1 MARWAIGDVQGCA
14 DELAELIARIDFKPD
29 RDQLWFVGD
38 LVNRGPDSLRVLRW
52 VRSLKDNAVCVLG
65 NHDLHLLAVA
75 WVGAKLRKND
85 TLSAILDAPDRDT
98 LIEWLTERPLAHFAP
113 EPKDLMVHA
122 GVVPR
127 WSVAETLAIGA
138 EVQQALRTD
147 PRRLLSA
154 MYGDEPDCWRPS
166 LKGLA
171 RLRFAVNV
179 LTRMRFCTPDG
190 RIDLKQKGKPDSA
203 PAPWIPWFKAPR
215 RASGNERII
224 FGHWSA
230 LGFYRTEQFVGLDT
244 GCVWGG
250 SLTALNLDLPQAPPI
265 SVPSRQPRSIEA

>member
-14 DELAELIARIDFKPD
+14 DELAELITRIDFKPD

-52 VRSLKDNAVCVLG
+52 VRSLEDNAVCVLG

-85 TLSAILDAPDRDT
+85 TLSAILDAPDRDS

-122 GVVPR
+122 GVVPQ

-138 EVQQALRTD
+138 EVQQALCTD

-215 RASGNERII
+215 RAGGNERII

-250 SLTALNLDLPQAPPI
+250 SLTALNLELPQAPPI

>member
-65 NHDLHLLAVA
+65 NHDLHLLACA
-75 WVGAKLRKND
+75 WVGAKQRKND
-85 TLSAILDAPDRDT
+85 TLSAILDAPDRDS

-122 GVVPR
+122 GVVPQ

-230 LGFYRTEQFVGLDT
+230 LGFYRTEQFIGLDT

>member
-75 WVGAKLRKND
+75 WVGAKQRKND
-85 TLSAILDAPDRDT
+85 TLSAILDAPDRDS

-230 LGFYRTEQFVGLDT
+230 LGFYRTEQFIGLDT

>member
-14 DELAELIARIDFKPD
+14 DELAELITRIDFKPD

-85 TLSAILDAPDRDT
+85 TLSAILDAPDRDS

-122 GVVPR
+122 GVVPQ

-138 EVQQALRTD
+138 EVQQALCTD